1 MSTYRKRLDRLTSDS
16 VCWMP
21 YGDQHVVR
29 DFELISLFF
38 GHIQRG
44 PVVCNVLMF
53 LWIVFGEN
61 AIDYC
66 FCA

>member
-1 MSTYRKRLDRLTSDS
+1 MRIPQKNCEALSEAGFS
-16 VCWMP
+16 
-21 YGDQHVVR
+21 
-29 DFELISLFF
+29 
-38 GHIQRG
+38 
-44 PVVCNVLMF
+44 VVCNVLMF